1 MKSRTTLRSAPLSLL
16 PWDRRVSLIGGFS
29 FVFLMVGC
37 GPKPGT
43 EHVSTLREALFALD
57 SAEAVFNEAPH
68 DQAEPA
74 LAQVDSALRSVE
86 SMMVGLIVNLEQG
99 RPFNVLDERRRMLRR
114 QPGRQRRIEQ
124 ELDRTRR
131 QIGNLIEAIVD
142 GATVDA
148 EGTPIDVAYLDR
160 VAQDELRIAQHL
172 LEEMEIALEFLDRGL
187 TDLDGI
193 IQEADSTARYLSA
206 IPASL

>member
-1 MKSRTTLRSAPLSLL
+1 MKSLTPLRFNPLGRTQWNRMVGPVSGLSF
-16 PWDRRVSLIGGFS
+16 II
-29 FVFLMVGC
+29 LMVGC

-43 EHVSTLREALFALD
+43 EHVSTLRETLIALD
-57 SAEAVFNEAPH
+57 SAEAVFNVAPH

-74 LAQVDSALRSVE
+74 LARVDSALRSVE

-160 VAQDELRIAQHL
+160 VAMDELRIAQHL

-187 TDLDGI
+187 KDLDGV
-193 IQEADSTARYLSA
+193 IQEADSTARFLSA
-206 IPASL
+206 IPESL